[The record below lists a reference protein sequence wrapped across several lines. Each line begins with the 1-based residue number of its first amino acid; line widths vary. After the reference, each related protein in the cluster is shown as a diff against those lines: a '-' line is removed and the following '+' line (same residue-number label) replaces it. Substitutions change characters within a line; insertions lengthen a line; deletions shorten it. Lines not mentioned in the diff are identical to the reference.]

1 MAKVRRNDPC
11 PCGSGRKAKRCCE
24 GLGPAVDVGFLP
36 SEMFDEA
43 ISELPG
49 TSQIEMRA
57 MFDQLL
63 HLPEIDLSLQ
73 VPLPGILTPEMD
85 RAIIALRD
93 DDGEEFDR
101 ALEQVVPLVDTADR
115 RIELARA
122 VLALRDE
129 GRIPRKL
136 AAMAVLELD
145 RQTSTLLLSS
155 VAESLSV
162 LAGDRRTPSGLLVA
176 TR

>member
-1 MAKVRRNDPC
+1 MAKVRRNGPC
-11 PCGSGRKAKRCCE
+11 PCGSGRKAKRCCA
-24 GLGPAVDVGFLP
+24 GLAQVVDVGFLP
-36 SEMFDEA
+36 SEMFEA
-43 ISELPG
+43 AIAELPG
-49 TSQIEMRA
+49 TSQIDMRA
-57 MFDQLL
+57 LFEQLL
-63 HLPEIDLSLQ
+63 YLPEIDLSLQ

-85 RAIIALRD
+85 RAIRALRE

-101 ALEQVVPLVDTADR
+101 ALVQLVPLVDTADR

-122 VLALRDE
+122 VLSLRDG

-145 RQTSTLLLSS
+145 RQTSTFFLSS
-155 VAESLSV
+155 VAESLAV

-176 TR
+176 SR